1 MRQQCAVKMLGL
13 LGQGYTIV
21 NIDESWL
28 NELDFQRRKWH
39 ARTASNSMPKQS
51 VSPRLSIIAAID
63 T

>member
-1 MRQQCAVKMLGL
+1 MLDL
-13 LGQGYTIV
+13 LGEGYTIV

-39 ARTASNSMPKQS
+39 ARTESNSMPKQS
-51 VSPRLSIIAAID
+51 ISPRLSIIAAID